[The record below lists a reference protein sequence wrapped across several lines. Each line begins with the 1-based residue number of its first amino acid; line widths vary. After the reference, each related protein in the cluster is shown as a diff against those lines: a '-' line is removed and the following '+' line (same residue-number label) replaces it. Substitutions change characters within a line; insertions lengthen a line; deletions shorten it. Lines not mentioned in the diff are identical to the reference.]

1 MTENATHRFGINSK
15 KTIFTGILAFFVA
28 ITSFVL
34 ILTPIIAVNRT
45 LGIIAAAVILI
56 YCLATSSKLAYN
68 EGYEDLDKNEY
79 PKVYEIVEELAM
91 RAKIVMPSL
100 HIIESGDINAMTC
113 GFSPKSAKIIFTKP
127 FLENLKLTDSELQ
140 AVIAHEMGHIVNK
153 DYILFTILHFVI
165 EIMHFISRLTGR
177 LSLWLFKST
186 AKTGKAV
193 AGPLAIFS
201 MVGMLWS
208 DDDDPFGSA
217 ATVAVVVFSAFLIFM
232 IVLAIAFYIGLA
244 SLFLLLIAY
253 TCTFFTNIFSRQREY
268 AADEFS
274 KELTGSPQPLSNAL
288 AKLELWYERFA
299 SAQHEWVQ
307 SNPNTTLHN
316 IPTMSI
322 MESVDVS
329 DVGAE
334 DYKDRK
340 ISFKSKFNEF
350 FKMTHPLTEKRISS
364 LEEPQTSKLEELV
377 DKTDRFFNT
386 KTFDDPNFALDAPS
400 LVEHRNYYENYNI
413 HSILFSIILAPIF
426 GIVPS
431 GGLLS
436 GGLLAVMLTMVVG
449 AVFGAYNAYIVFKNA
464 FDTRISYLLYRVG
477 IGGFIIGYVS
487 SLILTFIN
495 PAHFGS
501 FVILI
506 PLVLVGSI
514 LGSIVSYYVIGRNKK
529 EELLNPNYIDPSYRV
544 LDTESKDDVSEN
556 IEKLMGSVYRYVVP
570 VTDKVGGVV
579 NQFIGDN

>member
-1 MTENATHRFGINSK
+1 MTKNATHKFGINGK
-15 KTIFTGILAFFVA
+15 KAIFTGILAFFVA

-34 ILTPIIAVNRT
+34 ILAPIIAVNRIF
-45 LGIIAAAVILI
+45 GIIVAAIFFI
-56 YCLATSSKLAYN
+56 YCLATSSKLVYN
-68 EGYEDLDKNEY
+68 ERYEDLDKDNY

-100 HIIESGDINAMTC
+100 YIIESGDINAMTC
-113 GFSPKSAKIIFTKP
+113 GFSPKSAKIIFTKS

-153 DYILFTILHFVI
+153 DYIIFTILHFVI

-186 AKTGKAV
+186 AKTGKDV
-193 AGPLAIFS
+193 AGPLAIYS
-201 MVGMLWS
+201 MISMLWS

-217 ATVAVVVFSAFLIFM
+217 ATVAVVIFFVFFIFVV
-232 IVLAIAFYIGLA
+232 VLAIAFYIGLA
-244 SLFLLLIAY
+244 SLFLLLVAY

-274 KELTGSPQPLSNAL
+274 KELTGSPHPLSSAL
-288 AKLELWYERFA
+288 AKLEIWYERFV
-299 SAQHEWVQ
+299 SAQHDWVHG
-307 SNPNTTLHN
+307 NPNATLN
-316 IPTMSI
+316 NLPTMSI

-329 DVGAE
+329 DVGAD
-334 DYKDRK
+334 DYKYRK

-350 FKMTHPLTEKRISS
+350 FKMTHPLTEKRILS
-364 LEEPQTSKLEELV
+364 LEEPKTSKLEELF
-377 DKTDRFFNT
+377 DKVDRFFNT
-386 KTFDDPNFALDAPS
+386 KVFDDPNFALDAPS

-413 HSILFSIILAPIF
+413 HSILFSIILALIF
-426 GIVPS
+426 GIFP
-431 GGLLS
+431 S
-436 GGLLAVMLTMVVG
+436 GGLLAVMLTMVIG
-449 AVFGAYNAYIVFKNA
+449 AVFGAYNTYIVFKNA
-464 FDTRISYLLYRVG
+464 FDTRISYLLYRVC

-487 SLILTFIN
+487 SLILIFIN

-514 LGSIVSYYVIGRNKK
+514 LGSIVSYYVIGMNKK
-529 EELLNPNYIDPSYRV
+529 EELLDPDYIDPSYRV

-556 IEKLMGSVYRYVVP
+556 IEKLMKFVYRHVVP
-570 VTDKVGGVV
+570 VTDKLGGVI
-579 NQFIGDN
+579 NQFI

>member
-1 MTENATHRFGINSK
+1 MTGNATQRFGINSK
-15 KTIFTGILAFFVA
+15 KTIFIGILAFFVA

-34 ILTPIIAVNRT
+34 ILTPIIAANRII
-45 LGIIAAAVILI
+45 GIIVAAILI
-56 YCLATSSKLAYN
+56 VYCLATSSKLVYN
-68 EGYEDLDKNEY
+68 ERYEELNKEEY
-79 PKVYEIVEELAM
+79 PKVYEIAKELAT

-100 HIIESGDINAMTC
+100 YTIESGDINAMTC

-127 FLENLKLTDSELQ
+127 FLESLKLTDSELR

-153 DYILFTILHFVI
+153 DYIIFTILHFVI
-165 EIMHFISRLTGR
+165 ETMHFISRLMGR
-177 LSLWLFKST
+177 LSLWLFKGT
-186 AKTGKAV
+186 AKTGKEI

-201 MVGMLWS
+201 MVGTLWP
-208 DDDDPFGSA
+208 DDDDPLGSSV
-217 ATVAVVVFSAFLIFM
+217 TVVVVICSVLVIFM

-244 SLFLLLIAY
+244 SLLLLLIAY

-274 KELTGSPQPLSNAL
+274 KELTGSPHSLSNAL
-288 AKLELWYERFA
+288 AKLEIWYERFA
-299 SAQHEWVQ
+299 YAQHEWIQ
-307 SNPNTTLHN
+307 SNPNTTLNN

-322 MESVDVS
+322 MESVDIS
-329 DVGAE
+329 DVGAD

-350 FKMTHPLTEKRISS
+350 FKMTHPLTEKRILS
-364 LEEPQTSKLEELV
+364 LEDPKTSKLEELV

-386 KTFDDPNFALDAPS
+386 KTFDDPNFVLDAPS

-413 HSILFSIILAPIF
+413 HSILFSILLAPIF
-426 GIVPS
+426 GTFS
-431 GGLLS
+431 S
-436 GGLLAVMLTMVVG
+436 AGLLAVMLTMVVG
-449 AVFGAYNAYIVFKNA
+449 VIFGAYNAYIVFKNA

-514 LGSIVSYYVIGRNKK
+514 LGSIVSYYVIGMNKK
-529 EELLNPNYIDPSYRV
+529 EELLDPDYIDPSYRV
-544 LDTESKDDVSEN
+544 LDTESKDNVSEN

-579 NQFIGDN
+579 NQFIGDE

>member
-1 MTENATHRFGINSK
+1 MLTENATHRFGINSK

-34 ILTPIIAVNRT
+34 ILTPIIAANRI
-45 LGIIAAAVILI
+45 LGIIVAAILLI
-56 YCLATSSKLAYN
+56 YCLATSSKLVYN
-68 EGYEDLDKNEY
+68 ERYEELDKEEY
-79 PKVYEIVEELAM
+79 PKVYEIAKELAT

-100 HIIESGDINAMTC
+100 YVIESGDINAMTC

-127 FLENLKLTDSELQ
+127 FLENLKLTDSELR

-153 DYILFTILHFVI
+153 DYIIFTILHFVI
-165 EIMHFISRLTGR
+165 EIMHFISRLMRR
-177 LSLWLFKST
+177 LSLWLFKGT
-186 AKTGKAV
+186 AKTGKRI

-201 MVGMLWS
+201 TIGLLWS
-208 DDDDPFGSA
+208 DDDDPMGSVV
-217 ATVAVVVFSAFLIFM
+217 TVVVVVGTVLVIFM
-232 IVLAIAFYIGLA
+232 IILAIAFYIGLA

-274 KELTGSPQPLSNAL
+274 KELTGSPHPLSNAL
-288 AKLELWYERFA
+288 AKLEIWCERFS
-299 SAQHEWVQ
+299 SAQHDWVQ
-307 SNPNTTLHN
+307 SNPNTTLN
-316 IPTMSI
+316 NLPTMSI

-329 DVGAE
+329 DIGAD

-350 FKMTHPLTEKRISS
+350 FKMTHPLTEKRILS
-364 LEEPQTSKLEELV
+364 LEEPKTSKLEELL
-377 DKTDRFFNT
+377 DKTDQFFNT

-431 GGLLS
+431 GGLL
-436 GGLLAVMLTMVVG
+436 AVMLTMVVG
-449 AVFGAYNAYIVFKNA
+449 AVFGAYNTYIVFKNA

-487 SLILTFIN
+487 SLILTFVN
-495 PAHFGS
+495 PEYFGS
-501 FVILI
+501 FFILI

-514 LGSIVSYYVIGRNKK
+514 LGSMLSYYVLGRNKK
-529 EELLNPNYIDPSYRV
+529 EELLDPDYIDSSCRV

-579 NQFIGDN
+579 NHFIGDN